1 MVIMQHY
8 RSIPA
13 LGISK
18 QAKGH
23 PVVCFTLG
31 LYTFVEQIKLNWH
44 YKMKKCILQDF
55 LRTLEHKAQQ
65 LTVTQAN
72 RLSLQQ
78 WKNVRKQ
85 QGRAY
90 DFRWLSFPLPATRGR
105 SNKQLKRQRTVL
117 NCFKNRRNTEWFW
130 RTSITH
136 KTLLDTKIELPH
148 IHAYTCRQ
156 RRETLRHMYLHHT
169 FLIKPWLLCSQGG
182 SRGST
187 ESQSLLFLLVIAPHR
202 ILN

>member
-1 MVIMQHY
+1 MQDY
-8 RSIPA
+8 
-13 LGISK
+13 
-18 QAKGH
+18 
-23 PVVCFTLG
+23 
-31 LYTFVEQIKLNWH
+31 
-44 YKMKKCILQDF
+44 

-90 DFRWLSFPLPATRGR
+90 DFRWLSFPSPATRGR

-117 NCFKNRRNTEWFW
+117 NCFPDKLKYTTNCFKNKRNTEWFW

-136 KTLLDTKIELPH
+136 KTLLDTKIKLPH

-156 RRETLRHMYLHHT
+156 SRETLRHMYLHHT